1 MQETMFG
8 LIKRLIL
15 ENGDIIKCVEKEK
28 WFGKMEEA
36 IKASIQQTKCMG
48 LEFFNGLTGGDT
60 KAIGNKANNME
71 KETIF

>member
-1 MQETMFG
+1 MFG

-36 IKASIQQTKCMG
+36 IKASI
-48 LEFFNGLTGGDT
+48 
-60 KAIGNKANNME
+60 
-71 KETIF
+71 